1 MTNGPDQKRKAL
13 GKGLS
18 ALLPSRPVQPANVA
32 VTSVDALPREPESP
46 TSLPIDM
53 ILANPTQP
61 RTIFDPTKIEELAQ
75 SIRANGIIQP
85 LIVRKLGDKY
95 ELIAGERRLRAAR
108 QAMLSVVPVVV
119 QDLAEDRILEVAL
132 IENIQREDLNAIEL
146 AVAYDRLNRELGL
159 SHEEIGRR
167 TGKDRSSIANTI
179 RLLKLPQPVQQL
191 LSENRLSMGQ
201 ARALLGLTDETS
213 QLSLAEKAV
222 AQGLSA
228 RQVEALVRQ
237 QVEPGKTGK
246 SAKDAGLPSK
256 QDPNIRAAADDL
268 ERLLGTRVRIVEQTA
283 ERGRIEI
290 EYYSQEDLMRIF
302 ELVSGEKR

>member
-18 ALLPSRPVQPANVA
+18 ALLPSRSTSQLAHSAAAAPVQAPA
-32 VTSVDALPREPESP
+32 SP
-46 TSLPIDM
+46 TFLPIDM
-53 ILANPTQP
+53 IQANPTQP
-61 RTIFDPTKIEELAQ
+61 RSVFDPEKLKELAQ

-85 LIVRKLGDKY
+85 LIVRRLGDKY

-108 QAMLSVVPVVV
+108 QAMLETVPVVV
-119 QDLAEDRILEVAL
+119 QDLAEDRVLEVAL

-146 AVAYDRLNRELGL
+146 AIAYDRLNRELGL

-201 ARALLGLTDETS
+201 ARALLGLPDETS
-213 QLSLAEKAV
+213 QIAFAEKAV

-237 QVEPGKTGK
+237 HVEPGKAGKTGK
-246 SAKDAGLPSK
+246 EPGQPPK

-268 ERLLGTRVRIVEQTA
+268 ERVLGTRVRIIEHSD
-283 ERGRIEI
+283 ERGKIEI

-302 ELVSGEKR
+302 EIVTGPTK

>member
-13 GKGLS
+13 GKGIS
-18 ALLPSRPVQPANVA
+18 ALFPSRMTNQSVAPTEPVAPAK
-32 VTSVDALPREPESP
+32 P
-46 TSLPIDM
+46 TSLPIEM

-61 RTIFDPTKIEELAQ
+61 RTVFDPAKIEELAQ

-108 QAMLSVVPVVV
+108 EASLTSVPVVV
-119 QDLAEDRILEVAL
+119 QDLADDRILEVAL
-132 IENIQREDLNAIEL
+132 IENIQREDLNAMEL
-146 AVAYDRLNRELGL
+146 ALAYDRLNRELGL

-179 RLLKLPQPVQQL
+179 RLLKLPPPVQQL

-201 ARALLGLTDETS
+201 ARALLGLPDETS
-213 QLSLAEKAV
+213 QIAFAEKAV

-237 QVEPGKTGK
+237 HGEPAKGGKG
-246 SAKDAGLPSK
+246 SAKDPGQPPK

-268 ERLLGTRVRIVEQTA
+268 ERILGTRVRIVEQSDQ
-283 ERGRIEI
+283 RGRIEI
-290 EYYSQEDLMRIF
+290 EYYSPEDLMRIY
-302 ELVSGEKR
+302 EIVAAQSK